1 MKKLAALVATFL
13 LVASSAFADTTV
25 KVDGSTTVLPIMQK
39 MVEVY
44 MKANPS
50 VKFTV
55 SGGGSGNGIK
65 AIIDGTT
72 DIAMAS
78 RKMKDKE
85 IALAKEKGVAA
96 KEIVIAID
104 AIIPVVNPANKVAGA
119 TIEQLKDLYAG
130 KTTEW
135 KALGGE
141 GPVVVISRDTSS
153 GTYETWEELVMKG
166 EKVFPGALLQASSG
180 AVVQAVSKNKNA
192 IGYVGVGYL
201 DASTKPLSVN
211 GIVGNAETAASGK
224 YPIARDLYVYVNG
237 EPKGEIKKFL
247 DFALS
252 ADGQKIVKEAGFV
265 PLKK

>member
-85 IALAKEKGVAA
+85 VALAKDKGVAA
-96 KEIVIAID
+96 KEIVVAID